1 MQLIRTLSLIPIQ
14 IKITYD
20 NIMPLYKKLAPKIRE
35 LKMMGMNNKEIAVV
49 LKISRKTT
57 RKSLII

>member
-20 NIMPLYKKLAPKIRE
+20 NNIPLYIKLAPKIRK
-35 LKMMGMNNKEIAVV
+35 LKALRMGIKKGQNPFIHLGNED
-49 LKISRKTT
+49 
-57 RKSLII
+57 